1 MRYLGP
7 KAKLCRRHHANLFGT
22 AKYTKI
28 LEKRPGK
35 PGMHGAKGSFRK
47 LSEFGAQL
55 LEKNKARAIF
65 GISERQFMTYFNK
78 AVRQKGETGECLL
91 RFLEMRLDNVIY
103 ISQFAVTRMQA
114 RQMVT
119 HGHFK
124 LNGRR
129 VDIPSIQVRPGDKI
143 ELVEKMKNS
152 PLYAG
157 LDKLK
162 DYSPKWLKVDL
173 KKVAVGVIAIPE
185 KDELE
190 KSIDSQV
197 IVEFYS
203 R

>member
-1 MRYLGP
+1 MRFLGP
-7 KAKLCRRHHANLFGT
+7 KAKLCRKYRANLFGT

-35 PGMHGAKGSFRK
+35 PGQHGSKTKFGK
-47 LSEFGAQL
+47 LSEFGSQL
-55 LEKNKARAIF
+55 FEKNKARFLF
-65 GISERQFMTYFNK
+65 GISERQFKNYVLK
-78 AVRQKGETGECLL
+78 AQQTKGETGDTLL
-91 RFLEMRLDNVIY
+91 RMLEMRLDNVIY
-103 ISQFAVTRMQA
+103 ISQFAVTRVQA
-114 RQMVT
+114 RQMVS
-119 HGHFK
+119 HGHFM

-129 VDIPSIQVRPGDKI
+129 VDVPSIQVRPGDKI
-143 ELVEKMKNS
+143 EIRPKVKTS

-162 DYSPKWLKVDL
+162 DFAPKWVKVDL
-173 KKVAVGVIAIPE
+173 KKISLEVLASPE

-190 KSIDSQV
+190 KSVDIQA

>member
-7 KAKLCRRHHANLFGT
+7 KAKLCRRFHANLFGT

-35 PGMHGAKGSFRK
+35 PGQHGAKGSMKK
-47 LSEFGAQL
+47 LSEFGSQL
-55 LEKNKARAIF
+55 IEKNKARALF
-65 GISERQFMTYFNK
+65 GISETQFKNYFLK
-78 AVRQKGETGECLL
+78 AAAATGETGENLL
-91 RFLEMRLDNVIY
+91 RFLEMRLDNVVY
-103 ISQFAVTRMQA
+103 ISQFAVTRVQA
-114 RQMVT
+114 RQMVS

-129 VDIPSIQVRPGDKI
+129 VNIPSIQVHPGDKI
-143 ELVEKMKNS
+143 EILDRLKNS
-152 PLYAG
+152 ALYAG

-162 DYSPKWLKVDL
+162 DYSPKWIKVDL
-173 KKVAVGVIAIPE
+173 KKIALEVTAKPE

-190 KSIDSQV
+190 KSIDSQA

>member
-1 MRYLGP
+1 MRYTGP
-7 KAKLCRRHHANLFGT
+7 KAKLCRKHHANLFGT

-35 PGMHGAKGSFRK
+35 PGMHGSKGSFGK

-55 LEKNKARAIF
+55 LEKNKARIIF
-65 GISERQFMTYFNK
+65 GISERQFKNYVAK
-78 AVRQKGETGECLL
+78 ATRAKGETGDSLL
-91 RFLEMRLDNVIY
+91 RMLEMRLDNVIY
-103 ISQFAVTRMQA
+103 VSQFAVTRVQA

-119 HGHFK
+119 HGHFMV
-124 LNGRR
+124 NGKR
-129 VDIPSIQVRPGDKI
+129 VDVPSIQVRPGDKI
-143 ELVEKMKNS
+143 EIREKIKSS

-162 DYSPKWLKVDL
+162 DFAPKWLKVDL
-173 KKVAVGVIAIPE
+173 KKIAVEVLSSPE

-190 KSIDSQV
+190 KSIDSQT
-197 IVEFYS
+197 IVEYYS

>member
-7 KAKLCRRHHANLFGT
+7 KAKLCRKYHANLFGT

-35 PGMHGAKGSFRK
+35 PGMHGDKGKFGK

-55 LEKNKARAIF
+55 FEKNKARALF
-65 GISERQFMTYFNK
+65 GISERQFKNYFAK
-78 AVRQKGETGECLL
+78 AAKAKGETGESLL
-91 RFLEMRLDNVIY
+91 RLLEMRLDNLVY
-103 ISQFAVTRMQA
+103 VSQFAVTRVQA
-114 RQMVT
+114 RQMVS
-119 HGHFK
+119 HGHFM
-124 LNGRR
+124 LNGKR
-129 VDIPSIQVRPGDKI
+129 VNIPSIQVRPGDKI
-143 ELVEKMKNS
+143 ELREKIKSS

-157 LDKLK
+157 FDKLK
-162 DYSPKWLKVDL
+162 DFSPKWLKVDL
-173 KKVAVGVIAIPE
+173 KKVAVEVSSIPE

-190 KSIDSQV
+190 KSIDSQA

>member
-1 MRYLGP
+1 MRYTGP
-7 KAKLCRRHHANLFGT
+7 KAKLCRKHHANLFGT

-35 PGMHGAKGSFRK
+35 PGMHGSKGTFGK
-47 LSEFGAQL
+47 KSEYGAQL
-55 LEKNKARAIF
+55 LEKNKARIIF
-65 GISERQFMTYFNK
+65 GISERQFSNYVAK
-78 AVRQKGETGECLL
+78 ALRAKGETGDSLL
-91 RFLEMRLDNVIY
+91 RMLEMRLDNVVY
-103 ISQFAVTRMQA
+103 VSQFAVTRVQA

-119 HGHFK
+119 HGHFMV
-124 LNGRR
+124 NGHR
-129 VDIPSIQVRPGDKI
+129 VDVPSFQVRVGDKI
-143 ELVEKMKNS
+143 TLRDNMKNS

-162 DYSPKWLKVDL
+162 DYAPKWLKVDL
-173 KKVAVGVIAIPE
+173 KKIAVEVASIPE

-190 KSIDSQV
+190 KSIDSQT

>member
-1 MRYLGP
+1 MRYTGP
-7 KAKLCRRHHANLFGT
+7 KAKLCRRFHANLFGT

-35 PGMHGAKGSFRK
+35 PGMHGSKGSFGK
-47 LSEFGAQL
+47 LSEFGSQL

-65 GISERQFMTYFNK
+65 GLSERQFKTYFAK
-78 AVRQKGETGECLL
+78 ASRMTGETGESLL
-91 RFLEMRLDNVIY
+91 RLLEMRLDNLVY
-103 ISQFAVTRMQA
+103 ISQFAVTRAQA
-114 RQMVT
+114 RQMVS

-129 VDIPSIQVRPGDKI
+129 VDVPSIQVRPGDKI
-143 ELVEKMKNS
+143 ELDEKMKSS

-162 DYSPKWLKVDL
+162 DFSPKWLKVDL
-173 KKVAVGVIAIPE
+173 KKVSVDVIANPE

-190 KSIDSQV
+190 KSIDSQIV
-197 IVEFYS
+197 VEFYS